1 MNQDRLSVIVR
12 MVVLGWS
19 ASLLTASYL
28 GIIKTLDAT
37 FIAGLL
43 TSTLGSF
50 GLSVIGK
57 EPEKKPP
64 GTKPLTPP
72 PTRTPK
78 P

>member
-1 MNQDRLSVIVR
+1 MNQDRLSVLVR
-12 MVVLGWS
+12 ITVLAWS

-50 GLSVIGK
+50 GLTVMGRNT
-57 EPEKKPP
+57 ENTPP
-64 GTKPLTPP
+64 GTKPPTPP
-72 PTRTPK
+72 TPRIK